1 MKYHK
6 QLWDTLKKE
15 LTKDGDPYDLEGC
28 MSLSVQQF
36 RGRIASIL
44 LNNLVPYEKEIKA
57 REEAIAKAMNYE
69 NWTDEAK
76 AKFKAENEEV
86 ISKYVERLNLYGT
99 KRREAEVKIEKIT
112 ATDAWKVFAES
123 VGVKRLYLDT
133 RGGVLY
139 LLVHY

>member
-57 REEAIAKAMNYE
+57 REEAIAKAMAYE

-139 LLVHY
+139 LIVHY

>member
-57 REEAIAKAMNYE
+57 REEAIAKAMTYE